1 MINVLENIRSSLSL
15 TQGIGRG
22 GDPARVREALRL
34 SQAELS
40 DAIEV
45 LKAGRLHPEAV
56 AELRVAL
63 LLEQIAVE
71 LTGPALANANA
82 QQVQRDLARWT
93 VQVEEALKSSTTRS
107 AQTEVLSSLR
117 AAASGRPGAGAA
129 HCRHPPLGHG
139 AWLTSR

>member
-1 MINVLENIRSSLSL
+1 M
-15 TQGIGRG
+15 
-22 GDPARVREALRL
+22 REALRL

-117 AAASGRPGAGAA
+117 AAASGPGAGADKFERLRNA
-129 HCRHPPLGHG
+129 LIQQANVLKR
-139 AWLTSR
+139 AAQRFIVR